1 MPIDPSTE
9 DGVFGPEAT
18 AAMGA
23 AFDAVC
29 MEIRDVGDLQMV
41 RKLVA
46 QRIIAAA
53 RQGELDPIRLR
64 AAALSGL
71 PLIKM
76 APAA

>member
-29 MEIRDVGDLQMV
+29 MELREVGQLQMV
-41 RKLVA
+41 RKFVA

-53 RQGELDPIRLR
+53 CKGDLDPARLR
-64 AAALSGL
+64 AVALSGL
-71 PLIKM
+71 PLTKI